1 MLLENAAVAT
11 RIDLGTSE
19 SNLVE
24 GSLVSDARGTRQEV
38 LLFQPDTQ
46 AELVLPNG
54 EKQAVET
61 LHVRVREFTAGA
73 QGRLAMPADLPANS
87 GFTYAVAYTADEA
100 TDAGAERIEFS
111 KPVISYVDNFL
122 AFPAGTAVPN
132 GVYDPDSDSWKPEA
146 SGVVLTIVDIEG
158 GSATIDSDGD
168 GNADSA
174 STLEAL
180 GISADELRLLASRYG
195 AGESVWRTL
204 TPHFSVWDKNWGIFP
219 PTDAEDPDG
228 DVAQGDGGDCQNT
241 QAGSIIGCER
251 QTLGEVL
258 PISGT
263 PISLRYQS
271 ERTAGRTDVRR
282 ARLKLSGD
290 HVAPSLKRIVLE
302 LSIAGQVH
310 TRSYTPATNLVD
322 TFDWDGMDAYGRELQ
337 GKHLLVA
344 RIGYVYA
351 ATYEQTLVFGY
362 NGNGVPI
369 TGNAAKTELTFW
381 QTVQTE
387 LGTIRTEP
395 LGFGGWTIEQQHVLD
410 LGGQTVFLGT
420 GEQRTPQRIGNADVI
435 TTVVGSG
442 AADLP
447 ARGDGGPADLAYVER
462 PRSVV
467 AAPDGTLFVAENN
480 FIRKVA
486 PDGTISTYAGTGAG
500 GLPTGD
506 GGPATAAAVSGPV
519 ALALAPDGTL
529 YVAGYYQVRAIGMD
543 GIIRTVVGT
552 GALDSTGDGGPA
564 LDAAIDPT
572 ALAIGPDGSLYIGDS
587 GTVRRVGPDGI
598 I

>member
-1 MLLENAAVAT
+1 
-11 RIDLGTSE
+11 
-19 SNLVE
+19 
-24 GSLVSDARGTRQEV
+24 
-38 LLFQPDTQ
+38 
-46 AELVLPNG
+46 
-54 EKQAVET
+54 
-61 LHVRVREFTAGA
+61 
-73 QGRLAMPADLPANS
+73 
-87 GFTYAVAYTADEA
+87 
-100 TDAGAERIEFS
+100 
-111 KPVISYVDNFL
+111 
-122 AFPAGTAVPN
+122 
-132 GVYDPDSDSWKPEA
+132 
-146 SGVVLTIVDIEG
+146 
-158 GSATIDSDGD
+158 
-168 GNADSA
+168 
-174 STLEAL
+174 
-180 GISADELRLLASRYG
+180 LLASRYD

-228 DVAQGDGGDCQNT
+228 DAAQGDGGGCQNT

-263 PISLRYQS
+263 PFSLRYQS

-322 TFDWDGMDAYGRELQ
+322 TFDWDGKDAYGRELQ
-337 GKHLLVA
+337 GKHPLVA
-344 RIGYVYA
+344 RIGYTYA

-395 LGFGGWTIEQQHVLD
+395 LGFGGWTIEQHHVLD

-467 AAPDGTLFVAENN
+467 AAPDGTLFVAEDN

-500 GLPTGD
+500 GIPTGD

-519 ALALAPDGTL
+519 ALALAADGTL
-529 YVAGYYQVRAIGMD
+529 FVAGYYQVRAIGTD

-552 GALDSTGDGGPA
+552 GAFDSTGDGGPA

-598 I
+598 ISRFAGNGDYSNTYPPPGDGGPAVEAPMGSEQPPRRRASSRRERHHSNRGGRGRRRLARRRSRRERDQSALSRGSLDWRRWQRLLCQCAKQGHRGTLERPAPHCRGREPGRDRRGNW